1 MTGQAA
7 KRTQGLYGIIGT
19 AGHVDHGKTTLV
31 QALTGRWLDRLPQEK
46 TRGMTISLGFTQYH
60 TLSGMQAGIVD
71 VPGHEG
77 LVRTMIRG
85 AASMDLVLFLID
97 GSEGIRPQSR
107 EHLLVLSVLG
117 VRAGIVVLTKADRV
131 PEADKEAVARTIRDG
146 LAGSFLADQPV
157 VWVSAQTGEG
167 MARLEQVLD
176 EQLCR
181 CLAGR
186 RSGSCQQA
194 GQGRG
199 DGEESFPYLSVDQ
212 VFSVLGAGP
221 VVTGTLRGAAIARGQ
236 KMWLYPRG
244 GSCSVRGL
252 QVHSGDVS
260 QAEPGYRVAV
270 NLSRVEK
277 ANLHIGQTLAGKK
290 DLPLTRL
297 CRVRLYEAGSE
308 AGNLGTAAE
317 SERKGMYRAG
327 ARYHFLCRTD
337 FATCRLRF
345 DRTGEAVLYMDRPIL
360 LFPEDRFVLRTYSPV
375 ETIGGGVVTAI
386 EAGGETKGSKR
397 SPLRRAEKNEAD
409 QLEEHCKEQ
418 LAAMEKERQKDGMGM
433 PRSSLSEG
441 KGAAAFCPGACLPD
455 CFIPQE
461 SLVEEICGC
470 LLQSGYA
477 KRAQGTDKKSLAKQ
491 VQHALSRLC
500 RAGRLYRIPE
510 GYYVLAGEAK
520 RIFEALR
527 GIGGERVTMLDIKAH
542 FGCTRK
548 YARLLFSLTDQ
559 AGVTKKMAGESER
572 SLIV

>member
-7 KRTQGLYGIIGT
+7 QRTQRLYGIIGT

-46 TRGMTISLGFTQYH
+46 TRGMTISLGFTEYH
-60 TLSGMQAGIVD
+60 TLSGIQAGIVD

-117 VRAGIVVLTKADRV
+117 VRAGIVVVTKADRV
-131 PEADKEAVARTIRDG
+131 PETDREALAHKIRAG

-167 MARLEQVLD
+167 MAHLEQVLD
-176 EQLCR
+176 TQLCR

-186 RSGSCQQA
+186 RSGSCQKA
-194 GQGRG
+194 VPGS
-199 DGEESFPYLSVDQ
+199 EEAVENFPYLSVDQ
-212 VFSVLGAGP
+212 VFSVPGAGP
-221 VVTGTLRGAAIARGQ
+221 VVTGTLRGAAIVRGQ
-236 KMWLYPRG
+236 KMWLYPQG
-244 GSCSVRGL
+244 GSCTVRGL

-260 QAEPGYRVAV
+260 QAAPGYRVAV

-277 ANLHIGQTLAGKK
+277 ANLHIGQTLAGEK
-290 DLPLTRL
+290 DLPLTRR

-308 AGNLGTAAE
+308 VAMPGAAAE
-317 SERKGMYRAG
+317 PERKGLYRAG

-360 LFPEDRFVLRTYSPV
+360 LFPKDRFVLRTYSPV

-386 EAGGETKGSKR
+386 EAGGEKQMGKR
-397 SPLRRAEKNEAD
+397 KPLHTGAKNEAD

-418 LAAMEKERQKDGMGM
+418 LASIEKARQREGKGM
-433 PRSSLSEG
+433 PQSSLSEG
-441 KGAAAFCPGACLPD
+441 KGAAASRRGACLPD

-461 SLVEEICGC
+461 RLVEEICSR
-470 LLQSGYA
+470 LLRSGYA
-477 KRAQGTDKKSLAKQ
+477 KRPQGGDKKSLAKQ
-491 VQHALSRLC
+491 VQHTLSRLC
-500 RAGRLYRIPE
+500 RVGRLYRIPE
-510 GYYVLAGEAK
+510 GYYVLGGEGE
-520 RIFEALR
+520 RIFETLR
-527 GIGGERVTMLDIKAH
+527 GIGGEKVTMLDIKAH

-559 AGVTKKMAGESER
+559 AGVTKKPAGESER